1 MNCSHCC
8 AETKRLSITAA
19 SGATDWAS
27 KLQRGLQIV
36 VTEEDPSQVS
46 SSDSESYQKRSLKTE
61 RCCKEHACA
70 RFGMQVLSISQG
82 GKSPGTGYES
92 LFCVYLCCYYQSHSG
107 ARVGA
112 ASEPAGRQEL

>member
-61 RCCKEHACA
+61 PCCKEHACA
-70 RFGMQVLSISQG
+70 RFGTQVLSISQG
-82 GKSPGTGYES
+82 GKSPGMVMKAYSAFIFVAIIS
-92 LFCVYLCCYYQSHSG
+92 LI
-107 ARVGA
+107 A
-112 ASEPAGRQEL
+112 ALVWAQQA